1 MEKERERVR
10 ERDSER
16 ERLTEKKVQESD
28 LQRKRHRKH
37 GADGVKGGERA
48 HAPAGNSLACS
59 EQDQKLGS
67 AGSFSSF
74 SSCEARPDL

>member
-1 MEKERERVR
+1 MEKERERGR
-10 ERDSER
+10 ERGSER
-16 ERLTEKKVQESD
+16 EIPTEKKAQESD

-37 GADGVKGGERA
+37 SSYGVKGGERA
-48 HAPAGNSLACS
+48 HAPAGNNLACS

-74 SSCEARPDL
+74 FFLQGPA